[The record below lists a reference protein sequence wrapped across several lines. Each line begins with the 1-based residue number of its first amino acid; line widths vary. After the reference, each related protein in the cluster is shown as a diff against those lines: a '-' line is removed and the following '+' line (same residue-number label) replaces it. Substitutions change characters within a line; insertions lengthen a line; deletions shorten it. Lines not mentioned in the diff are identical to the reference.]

1 MFSHGV
7 PFWSVA
13 LAGTQPLFDGITFL
27 QQGTVRTC
35 RAARGRGALSQ
46 YGSGR
51 FPERGRHAARHK
63 YGHGRALDAATAAES
78 AAKVTLD
85 LTREQRRAGF
95 VNRWSAERGAGLSA
109 GASRPRQQGVSTRQ
123 HVIKPWAAAGGTA
136 VQARSA
142 SRRAPANPRHVC
154 RHCTTDGAAATIV
167 LVVASARP
175 SDVSSVA
182 SAGHPFVT
190 SRALLQ
196 RSEQK
201 RSGLE
206 RQGRIR
212 RPRPASGMDTRPKKH
227 QQELEP
233 LR

>member
-13 LAGTQPLFDGITFL
+13 FAGTQPLFDGITFYNKE
-27 QQGTVRTC
+27 RSA
-35 RAARGRGALSQ
+35 RAALRVAAAHSRNMGLAGFQNVADTL
-46 YGSGR
+46 
-51 FPERGRHAARHK
+51 HAIST
-63 YGHGRALDAATAAES
+63 DTAAHSTPQPPPSRPRRSHWALRES
-78 AAKVTLD
+78 SGVPASST
-85 LTREQRRAGF
+85 AGP
-95 VNRWSAERGAGLSA
+95 AERGAGLSA

-123 HVIKPWAAAGGTA
+123 HFIKPWAAAGGTA

-212 RPRPASGMDTRPKKH
+212 RPRPASGMDSRPKKH
-227 QQELEP
+227 QQELEL